1 MVKIEETKDYLPVM
15 ELFLRNDL
23 EMDEEELISP
33 NILHCWKADTKD
45 NLLIGGCVLARFE
58 QEYIIDGIAVE
69 EPFRKNGVASLLLEE
84 AIKQARKLNA
94 ERIYLVARAPKFF
107 KKHGFERIE
116 WETSP
121 QFFGCYS
128 CSQRGKTCF
137 PEVMK
142 LDL

>member
-23 EMDEEELISP
+23 EMDEEELVSP
-33 NILHCWKADTKD
+33 NILHCWKAETEEG
-45 NLLIGGCVLARFE
+45 LLIGGCVLALFE
-58 QEYIIDGIAVE
+58 EEYIIDGIAVE
-69 EPFRKNGVASLLLEE
+69 EPFRKSGVASLLLNE
-84 AIKQARKLNA
+84 ALKKAKQLNA
-94 ERIYLVARAPKFF
+94 KTIYLVARAPEFF
-107 KKHGFERIE
+107 KKHSFEEID

-128 CSQRGKTCF
+128 CPQRGKKCF

-142 LDL
+142 LEL